1 MTPLAGILSL
11 TRAQRNME
19 PSEVFVIIPA
29 FNEGAVLRSTV
40 AGVAKFGYTVVVV
53 DDGSAIPAESY
64 LGGLNAYILRHVVN
78 LGQGASLR
86 TGAEFAL
93 ARGAAVIVH
102 FDADGQHSPELIER
116 LIDPIVRGCSEVA
129 LGSRFLNENDR
140 RLVPRPKRVLLK
152 TGAIVSWM
160 FTGVRLSDTHNGF
173 RAFSRSAAGKI
184 QLRESG
190 FAHATEILGL
200 IRRAKLSYV
209 EVPVTIRYTDY
220 SRAKGQKIS
229 NSFNI
234 VIDLM
239 LRKLFK

>member
-1 MTPLAGILSL
+1 
-11 TRAQRNME
+11 ME
-19 PSEVFVIIPA
+19 PSEVFVVIPA

-40 AGVAKFGYTVVVV
+40 AGVASFGYTVVVV
-53 DDGSAIPAESY
+53 DDGSANPAESH
-64 LGGLNAYILRHVVN
+64 LGGLNAYCLRHVAN
-78 LGQGASLR
+78 LGQGAALR
-86 TGAEFAL
+86 TGGEFAL
-93 ARGAAVIVH
+93 TRGAAVVVH

-116 LIDPIVRGCSEVA
+116 LIDPIVRGRSEVT
-129 LGSRFLNENDR
+129 LGSRFLDENDR
-140 RLVPRPKRVLLK
+140 LLVPRPKRVLLRI
-152 TGAIVSWM
+152 GAVVSWM

-173 RAFSRSAAGKI
+173 RAFSRRAAGKI
-184 QLRESG
+184 QPRETG

-200 IRRAKLSYV
+200 IRRAQVSYL

-220 SRAKGQKIS
+220 SRAKGQKMS